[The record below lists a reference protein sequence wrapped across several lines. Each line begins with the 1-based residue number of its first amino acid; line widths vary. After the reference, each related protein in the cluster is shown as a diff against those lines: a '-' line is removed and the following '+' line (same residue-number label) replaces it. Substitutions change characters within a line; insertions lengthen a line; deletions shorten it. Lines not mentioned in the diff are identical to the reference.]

1 MRRRR
6 GLDEVAPRAEGPIMR
21 SLLLGYALALGA
33 APVSGPVS
41 GQVPEWTLERG
52 VTIGSVDDPVYGLS
66 GVGGVLADA
75 ERVFVLLRQDATVR
89 VFSRAGEFIRDLG
102 RRGAGPGEFT
112 QPNRMGWHGSRLW
125 VNESMSPRF
134 TFFDV
139 ATGEAETIHY
149 RANVP
154 GSLHRWMPLAVLADG
169 RVVASPQLVT
179 GPGGALGVSELP
191 IIVTELDGTL
201 RDTLARQSIDGL
213 VGTITEGLSV
223 GAVVVTSPIPSLD
236 FVSAVPDGSGI
247 VLVRQGWNGGPA
259 PAEFEVMRIDLHGD
273 TMYRRRIEYEP
284 RPVPSDYFDDRIAND
299 RDDPDISN
307 RRAYARALREF
318 YEQRRYFPP
327 VTAVT
332 VGNDGTTWL
341 AREREDGDREWLVL
355 DGAGSAIGRFR
366 LPRGGG
372 IRFANLTECWVV
384 ERDALDIPY
393 VVQYNIV
400 R

>member
-1 MRRRR
+1 
-6 GLDEVAPRAEGPIMR
+6 MR

-41 GQVPEWTLERG
+41 GQVPEWTLKRG

-112 QPNRMGWHGSRLW
+112 RPNRMGWHGSRLW
-125 VNESMSPRF
+125 INESMSPRL

-169 RVVASPQLVT
+169 RVVASPELVT
-179 GPGGALGVSELP
+179 GPGGALGASELP
-191 IIVTELDGTL
+191 IIVTEPGGTL
-201 RDTLARQSIDGL
+201 RDTLTRQSIDGL
-213 VGTITEGLSV
+213 VGRITAGRSV
-223 GAVVVTSPIPSLD
+223 GEVWVTSPIPDLD
-236 FVSAVPDGSGI
+236 LITFAPDGSS
-247 VLVRQGWNGGPA
+247 VVVVKRQDWDGRTD
-259 PAEFEVMRIDLHGD
+259 PAEFEVTKLGLHGD
-273 TMYRRRIEYEP
+273 TVYRRRIEYEP
-284 RPVPSDYFDDRIAND
+284 RPVPSDYFDDRIAD
-299 RDDPDISN
+299 DMDDPNVSN
-307 RRAYARALREF
+307 RRAYVRALREF

-327 VTAVT
+327 VTSVT
-332 VGNDGTTWL
+332 VGSDGTTWL
-341 AREREDGDREWLVL
+341 AREREDGERERLVL
-355 DGAGSAIGRFR
+355 DGSGSAIGRFR
-366 LPRGGG
+366 PPPGGG
-372 IRFANLTECWVV
+372 VWLADLTECWVV